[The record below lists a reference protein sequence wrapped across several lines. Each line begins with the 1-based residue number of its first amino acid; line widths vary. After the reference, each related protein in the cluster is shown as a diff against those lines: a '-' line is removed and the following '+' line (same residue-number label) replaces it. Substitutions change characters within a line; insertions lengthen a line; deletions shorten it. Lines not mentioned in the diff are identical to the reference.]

1 MAQNPPPPTP
11 PQFPSPEELK
21 SKITDF
27 MKQNFGDH
35 VSVATITEPEPAV
48 AEEDEKPEKTEH
60 KEFEFHLLPR
70 DIKAHLDRFVIKQEE
85 AKKVLAI
92 AVCDHYNHANYLRR
106 LEKEDPNRAQEIEYI
121 KQNVILVGPTGVG
134 KTYLIKHIADLIKVP
149 FVKADAT
156 KFSETGYVG
165 GDVEDLVR
173 ELVHKAD
180 GDVNLA
186 QFGIIYIDEIDK
198 IASAGNL
205 IGRDVSGRGVQTT
218 LLKLMEETEVPVRS
232 MNDLQ
237 AQLQAAFEF
246 QRRGKAKRDT
256 INTRHILFVVS
267 GAFGKLKEQVA
278 RRVRHGQIGFSA
290 QPIQVMDNELFQ
302 HVTTQDFMEYGFE
315 PEFIGRLPVRVVC
328 EDLDAN
334 DLFDIMKFSEGS
346 LLRQYERA
354 FRAYGIEISFEDE
367 ALRLLA
373 QAAATEKTGARG
385 LLTVFEK
392 LFRDYKFHLAGSGLT
407 QLRVSA
413 ALVREPQRVLEQ
425 LMAEGH
431 KLEAQMLEAGAR
443 EFAEKFSKDHGLEIS
458 LDESAIRRLVERAQ
472 AERMTMTDL
481 CAHLFKDFQ
490 FGLSLIKKNTGR
502 TQFVLNAAA
511 IDAPDKFLSDLVVHT
526 IQLHRRKTPDCMKPL
541 LVAFLDQTARHLPAR
556 GGCGGSK
563 RLIACMKRSL
573 ITTLIIG
580 VAVALIVGALHATK
594 VIAGFEAVAAQLV
607 TDYAGATRVV
617 GEKWQY
623 VFVLLIALG
632 VAWLSLSNPRCGTM
646 ARLVINR
653 VIAGGTVW
661 PRVGLLS
668 LPRIFS
674 AGAVSPGGRVC
685 SPRRRRVVGFFA
697 QEPLTSNP
705 HIVCRSR
712 FQRAISPS

>member
-1 MAQNPPPPTP
+1 MEQNPP

-21 SKITDF
+21 SKITEF
-27 MKQNFGDH
+27 MKQNFGDR
-35 VSVATITEPEPAV
+35 VSVATFAEPEAAP
-48 AEEDEKPEKTEH
+48 EEEEKPEKTDH
-60 KEFEFHLLPR
+60 NEFEFNLLPR
-70 DIKAHLDRFVIKQEE
+70 DIKAHLDRFVIKQDE

-106 LEKEDPNRAQEIEYI
+106 LEKEDATRAQEIEYI

-173 ELVHKAD
+173 ELVHKAN

-198 IASAGNL
+198 IAAAGNL

-246 QRRGKAKRDT
+246 QRRGKTKRET

-267 GAFGKLKEQVA
+267 GAFEKLKEQVA
-278 RRVRHGQIGFSA
+278 RRVRQGQIGFSA
-290 QPIQVMDNELFQ
+290 EPIQVMDNELFR
-302 HVTTQDFMEYGFE
+302 HVTTRDFIEYGFE

-328 EDLDAN
+328 EELDAD
-334 DLFDIMKFSEGS
+334 DLFSIMKYSEGS

-373 QAAATEKTGARG
+373 EAAAKEKTGARG

-392 LFRDYKFHLAGSGLT
+392 LFRDYKYYLAGSGLS
-407 QLRVSA
+407 QLRVTA
-413 ALVREPQRVLEQ
+413 ALVREPQRVLDR

-431 KLEAQMLEAGAR
+431 KIEAQMLEAGAR
-443 EFAEKFSKDHGLEIS
+443 QFVQDFNRQHGLEII
-458 LDESAIRRLVERAQ
+458 LDEAAVRRLVERAQ
-472 AERMTMTDL
+472 AERMTMHDL
-481 CAHLFKDFQ
+481 CAHLFKDYQ
-490 FGLSLIKKNTGR
+490 FGLNLIKKNTGQTR
-502 TQFVLNAAA
+502 FTINAAA
-511 IDAPDKFLSDLVVHT
+511 VDEPDKFLSDLVV
-526 IQLHRRKTPDCMKPL
+526 QSYYP
-541 LVAFLDQTARHLPAR
+541 
-556 GGCGGSK
+556 
-563 RLIACMKRSL
+563 
-573 ITTLIIG
+573 
-580 VAVALIVGALHATK
+580 GAATQK
-594 VIAGFEAVAAQLV
+594 A
-607 TDYAGATRVV
+607 
-617 GEKWQY
+617 
-623 VFVLLIALG
+623 
-632 VAWLSLSNPRCGTM
+632 
-646 ARLVINR
+646 
-653 VIAGGTVW
+653 
-661 PRVGLLS
+661 
-668 LPRIFS
+668 
-674 AGAVSPGGRVC
+674 
-685 SPRRRRVVGFFA
+685 
-697 QEPLTSNP
+697 
-705 HIVCRSR
+705 
-712 FQRAISPS
+712 

>member
-1 MAQNPPPPTP
+1 MEQKPPPP
-11 PQFPSPEELK
+11 FPSPEELK
-21 SKITDF
+21 TKIAEF
-27 MKQNFGDH
+27 MKSNFGDR
-35 VSVATITEPEPAV
+35 VSFATFTGAEAADPAEGGRESDPV
-48 AEEDEKPEKTEH
+48 EQGKDD
-60 KEFEFHLLPR
+60 FVFDFLPR
-70 DIKAHLDRFVIKQEE
+70 DIKAHLDRFVIQQDE

-92 AVCDHYNHANYLRR
+92 AVCDHYNHAKYLRR
-106 LEKEDPNRAQEIEYI
+106 LARKDANRADETEYA

-134 KTYLIKHIADLIKVP
+134 KTYLIKHIADLIQVP

-173 ELVHKAD
+173 ELVQKAD
-180 GDVNLA
+180 GDVARA

-198 IASAGNL
+198 IAAAGNM

-246 QRRGKAKRDT
+246 QRRGKTTRET

-267 GAFGKLKEQVA
+267 GAFEKLKEQVS
-278 RRVRHGQIGFSA
+278 RRMTQGQIGFSA
-290 QPIQVMDNELFQ
+290 EPVSVMGNELFQ
-302 HVTTQDFMEYGFE
+302 HVTTQDFVEYGFE

-328 EDLDAN
+328 EELDAN
-334 DLFDIMKFSEGS
+334 DLFEIMKYSEGS

-373 QAAATEKTGARG
+373 QDAATEKTGARG

-392 LFRDYKFHLAGSGLT
+392 LFRDYKFHLAGSGLS
-407 QLRVSA
+407 QLRVTA

-443 EFAEKFSKDHGLEIS
+443 EFAEKFSREHGLQ
-458 LDESAIRRLVERAQ
+458 LVFDDSAIGRLVERAH
-472 AERMTMTDL
+472 AERMTMGDL
-481 CAHLFKDFQ
+481 CAHLFKDYQ

-511 IDAPDKFLSDLVVHT
+511 IDAPDKFLSDLVV
-526 IQLHRRKTPDCMKPL
+526 QSYY
-541 LVAFLDQTARHLPAR
+541 PAA
-556 GGCGGSK
+556 S
-563 RLIACMKRSL
+563 
-573 ITTLIIG
+573 
-580 VAVALIVGALHATK
+580 
-594 VIAGFEAVAAQLV
+594 AQN
-607 TDYAGATRVV
+607 A
-617 GEKWQY
+617 
-623 VFVLLIALG
+623 
-632 VAWLSLSNPRCGTM
+632 
-646 ARLVINR
+646 
-653 VIAGGTVW
+653 
-661 PRVGLLS
+661 
-668 LPRIFS
+668 
-674 AGAVSPGGRVC
+674 
-685 SPRRRRVVGFFA
+685 
-697 QEPLTSNP
+697 
-705 HIVCRSR
+705 
-712 FQRAISPS
+712 

>member
-1 MAQNPPPPTP
+1 MEQNPP

-21 SKITDF
+21 AKITEF
-27 MKQNFGDH
+27 MKQNFGDR
-35 VSVATITEPEPAV
+35 VSVATFAEPEAAA
-48 AEEDEKPEKTEH
+48 AEEEEKPEKADH
-60 KEFEFHLLPR
+60 KEFEFNLLPR
-70 DIKAHLDRFVIKQEE
+70 DIKAHLDRFVIKQDE

-106 LEKEDPNRAQEIEYI
+106 LEKEDATRAQEVEYI

-173 ELVHKAD
+173 ELVHKAN

-198 IASAGNL
+198 IAAAGNL

-246 QRRGKAKRDT
+246 QRRGKAKRET

-267 GAFGKLKEQVA
+267 GAFEKLKEQVA

-290 QPIQVMDNELFQ
+290 EPIQVMDNELFG
-302 HVTTQDFMEYGFE
+302 HVTTQDFIEYGFE

-328 EDLDAN
+328 EDLDAD
-334 DLFDIMKFSEGS
+334 DLFNIMKYSEGS

-373 QAAATEKTGARG
+373 EAAANEKTGARG

-392 LFRDYKFHLAGSGLT
+392 LFRDYKYYLAGSGLS
-407 QLRVSA
+407 QLRVTA
-413 ALVREPQRVLEQ
+413 ALVRDPRRVLDR

-431 KLEAQMLEAGAR
+431 KLEAQMREAGAR
-443 EFAEKFSKDHGLEIS
+443 QFAEKFSSQHGLEIVF
-458 LDESAIRRLVERAQ
+458 DEGAVRRLVERAQ
-472 AERMTMTDL
+472 TERMTMSDL
-481 CAHLFKDFQ
+481 CAHLFKDYQ
-490 FGLSLIKKNTGR
+490 FGLNLIKKNTGQ
-502 TQFVLNAAA
+502 TKFVINAEAV
-511 IDAPDKFLSDLVVHT
+511 DAPDKFLSELVV
-526 IQLHRRKTPDCMKPL
+526 QSYY
-541 LVAFLDQTARHLPAR
+541 PA
-556 GGCGGSK
+556 
-563 RLIACMKRSL
+563 A
-573 ITTLIIG
+573 
-580 VAVALIVGALHATK
+580 
-594 VIAGFEAVAAQLV
+594 AAQK
-607 TDYAGATRVV
+607 A
-617 GEKWQY
+617 
-623 VFVLLIALG
+623 
-632 VAWLSLSNPRCGTM
+632 
-646 ARLVINR
+646 
-653 VIAGGTVW
+653 
-661 PRVGLLS
+661 
-668 LPRIFS
+668 
-674 AGAVSPGGRVC
+674 
-685 SPRRRRVVGFFA
+685 
-697 QEPLTSNP
+697 
-705 HIVCRSR
+705 
-712 FQRAISPS
+712 